1 MKNLIKGDI
10 MRIMRKKSLWV
21 AFIAALIVNVLMIM
35 FYLFSMNNSSLNYV
49 MGNLDG
55 MGDIGGMVIGIA
67 VFLAVYNDD
76 FKSMTIISII
86 GRGNSRLRIII
97 AKFINSVIITLILYA
112 VFALQVLVMT
122 KVIGMELLPDE
133 RVALCL
139 GVFRGIY
146 ITIGY
151 VTMAA
156 IVIYATGNNAFSVFM
171 LVMFYLIIPNVLPFA
186 SNLPVVRNIHIERY
200 DYCGLCSNGLSN
212 IILGMT
218 FRGVMILI
226 LAFIIYVGA
235 SIAIICKVFNKKE
248 LDF

>member
-1 MKNLIKGDI
+1 MKNLIRGDI
-10 MRIMRKKSLWV
+10 RRIVCKKSLWV
-21 AFIAALIVNVLMIM
+21 AFIAALVINVLMII
-35 FYLFSMNNSSLNYV
+35 FYLFSMKNSSFNY
-49 MGNLDG
+49 MRGNLDG
-55 MGDIGGMVIGIA
+55 MGDVGGMVIGIA
-67 VFLAVYNDD
+67 VFLAVYSDD

-112 VFALQVLVMT
+112 ISALQILVMT
-122 KVIGMELLPDE
+122 KAIGMELMPDE

-171 LVMFYLIIPNVLPFA
+171 LVMFYLIIPNVLPLT
-186 SNLPVVRNIHIERY
+186 SNLPLVKNIHLERY
-200 DYCGLCSNGLSN
+200 DYSGLCSNGLSN

-218 FRGVMILI
+218 SRGIAILI
-226 LAFIIYVGA
+226 LSFIIYVGA